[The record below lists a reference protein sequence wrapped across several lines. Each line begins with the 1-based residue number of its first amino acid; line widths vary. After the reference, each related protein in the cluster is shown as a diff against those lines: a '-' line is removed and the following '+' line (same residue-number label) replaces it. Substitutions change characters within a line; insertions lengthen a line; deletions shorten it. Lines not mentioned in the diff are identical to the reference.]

1 MLRVCV
7 QVLGEKA
14 EKFTMFGDHGT
25 VESYDSSD
33 VTQRH
38 QHTNRQSLCSTKP
51 RINPALTSEQGSVT
65 KGKRIQADRKVS
77 WGEVGLFH
85 NSFRSSGEDGSTGV
99 LCRAGLGPRRAQ
111 KTEPVDLL
119 RCWGV
124 GRCRAN

>member
-65 KGKRIQADRKVS
+65 KGKRIQADRKRNPAFPVETQS
-77 WGEVGLFH
+77 LQH
-85 NSFRSSGEDGSTGV
+85 DASGERSQN
-99 LCRAGLGPRRAQ
+99 P
-111 KTEPVDLL
+111 E
-119 RCWGV
+119 
-124 GRCRAN
+124 